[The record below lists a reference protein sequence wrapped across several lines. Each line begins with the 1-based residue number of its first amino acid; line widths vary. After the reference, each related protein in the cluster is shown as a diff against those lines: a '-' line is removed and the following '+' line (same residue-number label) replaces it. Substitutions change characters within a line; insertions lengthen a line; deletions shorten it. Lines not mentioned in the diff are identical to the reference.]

1 MMLHNLLI
9 NLKTIKCLSLETEIG
24 PHRSLCI
31 IVIPAKSAKD
41 VHLDAGV
48 KCICIFIWRTFSKSK
63 MPKCAVGI
71 RNS

>member
-9 NLKTIKCLSLETEIG
+9 DFKTIKCLSLETEIG
-24 PHRSLCI
+24 PHRGLCI

-41 VHLDAGV
+41 VHLDT
-48 KCICIFIWRTFSKSK
+48 ICIFIWSTFSKRK

-71 RNS
+71 KNS

>member
-24 PHRSLCI
+24 PHHGLC
-31 IVIPAKSAKD
+31 KSAKD
-41 VHLDAGV
+41 VHLDTGA

-71 RNS
+71 KNSWLEEP